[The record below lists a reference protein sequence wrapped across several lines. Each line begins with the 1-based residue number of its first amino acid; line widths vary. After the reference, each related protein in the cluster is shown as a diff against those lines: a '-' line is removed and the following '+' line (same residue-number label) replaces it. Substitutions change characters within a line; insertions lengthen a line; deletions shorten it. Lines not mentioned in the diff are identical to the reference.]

1 MSDAAINAQ
10 AIINIV
16 QPFILDAGG
25 VVFAAITAYLAKHIK
40 NAKLREAL
48 ESAIQRGAGGVYEA
62 IVAQAGSITDV
73 PLKNAQIATAVNSLL
88 VAYPVAIRTFGLT
101 PETLHEM
108 VRKNLGTLL
117 AADPNVTVLPPVP
130 PLAAQLINALPTVA
144 PNPSPEGVAVAPA
157 VPVVAVPANPMQP
170 GA

>member
-10 AIINIV
+10 AINNIV

-62 IVAQAGSITDV
+62 IAAQAGSITDV
-73 PLKNAQIATAVNSLL
+73 PLKNAQIASAVNSLL

-130 PLAAQLINALPTVA
+130 APPVA
-144 PNPSPEGVAVAPA
+144 PVVTTALVPVGVPP
-157 VPVVAVPANPMQP
+157 VPVVTVPANPTQV
-170 GA
+170 GAT